1 MGSQTLSL
9 KLQSLKIQSRKM
21 IKETYLRNKRWN
33 VKMKYIS
40 FCASL
45 QAALSL
51 VSTLRMWIHSSVY
64 RKFSTKIAWKWFY
77 LQRVF
82 LCLFSFKSKLSS
94 QESYYSVGWLT
105 FFWFFFFF
113 FTWKVTWW
121 LGYLGHFFP
130 QDIWTNWK
138 WMFFILYCCE
148 YAIQQYVET
157 FKTN

>member
-33 VKMKYIS
+33 VKMKCIS

-64 RKFSTKIAWKWFY
+64 RKFSTKTAWKWFY

-113 FTWKVTWW
+113 LHEKW
-121 LGYLGHFFP
+121 LGDW
-130 QDIWTNWK
+130 DIWGISFPRT
-138 WMFFILYCCE
+138 FELIESGCFLYS
-148 YAIQQYVET
+148 IVVSMQ
-157 FKTN
+157 FSSM